1 MFHFCISLTFS
12 RDLLPKTHR
21 KTWSLSEQWC
31 PSRLWRGWNCLLI
44 CLESGWLKTLNCAV
58 TELVSGASHQR
69 HFKWSSKVFTA
80 HFLAVFTLWFKLCKK
95 TFQNSCLA
103 FTVLKWCYLTSHI
116 WGGISLKKQRASVS
130 DRRQLLWEAFGPDS
144 VFSLHVHQLKSTSSH
159 LCWKMSHI
167 KVKALWQDLK

>member
-12 RDLLPKTHR
+12 GDLLPKTHR

-103 FTVLKWCYLTSHI
+103 FTVLKWCYLTSEEEYLWKSREHQSLT
-116 WGGISLKKQRASVS
+116 GGSCFERLLDLIQFFRFMFISSRA
-130 DRRQLLWEAFGPDS
+130 
-144 VFSLHVHQLKSTSSH
+144 LHLIFVGKWATS
-159 LCWKMSHI
+159 K
-167 KVKALWQDLK
+167 